1 MTPLDIITLLIFLA
15 AMFTFINARF
25 LKLPSTI
32 GLMVISLVV
41 SLTIVSLGA
50 IFPSITEVAQA
61 TFKEYDFSKVLLDIM
76 LSFLLFAGA
85 MHVNVRKLKEES
97 MPIVFMATIGTLL
110 STFIV
115 GTLMYYIFPVLGL
128 PVDYVYCLLFG
139 ALISPTDPIAVLAI
153 LKTAGVS
160 KQISITIEG
169 ESLFND
175 GVGVVVFLTILQIAN
190 KGVSQVTPL
199 EVVELFGVEVIGGLF
214 LGAIIGYLGLLLLNA
229 VENDHVELEVL
240 ITLAL
245 VMTGTWIATHIHVSA
260 PLVMVVLGLFIGREG
275 KSEILRKVTG
285 DYVYKFW
292 HLIDEALN
300 AILFVLIGFQVLVIS
315 LKIDFILAG
324 IVAIAIQL
332 FSRAICVGVPMF
344 AGLGKRF
351 PKGTAAVLTWGGL
364 RGGISVALA
373 LSLPAFEAKP
383 LIVSITYVVVV
394 FSILVQGMTI
404 KNVIKMTVGSTK

>member
-15 AMFTFINARF
+15 ATFTFVNARF

-32 GLMVISLVV
+32 GLMVISLVL
-41 SLTIVSLGA
+41 SLSMVGIGA
-50 IFPSITEVAQA
+50 VFPAVTEIAA
-61 TFKEYDFSKVLLDIM
+61 TMLEKYDFSEVLLEIM

-85 MHVNVRKLKEES
+85 MHVNVQRLRQEAL
-97 MPIVFMATIGTLL
+97 PIALMAT
-110 STFIV
+110 V
-115 GTLMYYIFPVLGL
+115 GTLCSTFLVGWLMFTIFPFLGL
-128 PVDYVYCLLFG
+128 PVDFVYCLLFG

-153 LKTAGVS
+153 LKTTGVS

-175 GVGVVVFLTILQIAN
+175 GVGVVVFLTILQVANQGVDNVSALGIA
-190 KGVSQVTPL
+190 
-199 EVVELFGVEVIGGLF
+199 GLF
-214 LGAIIGYLGLLLLNA
+214 AQEVFGGIILGLVLGYLGLLLLNA
-229 VENDHVELEVL
+229 VDNDHVELEVL

-245 VMTGTWIATHIHVSA
+245 VMSGTWIAEHLHVSA
-260 PLVMVVLGLFIGREG
+260 PLVMVVVGLFIGREG

-300 AILFVLIGFQVLVIS
+300 AILFVLIGLQVLVIS
-315 LKIDFILAG
+315 LQMDFLMAG
-324 IVAIAIQL
+324 LVAILIQL
-332 FSRAICVGVPMF
+332 VSRFICVAVPMF
-344 AGLGKRF
+344 AGIGKRF
-351 PKGTAAVLTWGGL
+351 PKGTTAILTWGGL

-404 KNVIKMTVGSTK
+404 KNVVKMAVNGK